1 MKVRKLFCLLLAAL
15 MLTLGACA
23 GSAKAENDMYYSQES
38 AAEAP
43 EYGLAPG
50 ETVSSAMGNSASTPL
65 PANRKLIR
73 TIHIQ
78 AETEDLD
85 ALQADINDRIVQLG
99 GYIQSK
105 NLRNGSAYAAYR
117 SRSLSMTIR
126 VPADQADAF
135 VAQLSSHSNIVSSS
149 EDIDDVTLQY
159 VDTESHVKA
168 LETEQARLM
177 ELLEQAKNLSD
188 ILEIQSRLTQVRYE
202 LESYASRLRTLDNQ
216 ITYATIHL
224 NVSEVVEYTP
234 VAEETLWQRISGGFR
249 KNLKQ
254 LGGDALDFVVW
265 VLASSP
271 YLIVWGGILCGGV
284 LLVRKLAKK
293 RPGKKPKKAEPE
305 NKE

>member
-1 MKVRKLFCLLLAAL
+1 MNARKIFCLSLACL
-15 MLTLGACA
+15 MLTLAACG
-23 GSAKAENDMYYSQES
+23 GSAKAENEMYYSDQS

-43 EYGLAPG
+43 EYGFATS
-50 ETVSSAMGNSASTPL
+50 ETIASAQGSNSSAAL

-85 ALQADINDRIVQLG
+85 SLQEEINSRISQLG

-105 NLRNGSAYAAYR
+105 NLHNGSAYASYR
-117 SRSLSMTIR
+117 TRSMSMTIR
-126 VPADQADAF
+126 IPAEQADAF
-135 VAQLSSHSNIVSSS
+135 VSQLSSHSNIVSSS

-168 LETEQARLM
+168 LETEQAQLL
-177 ELLEQAKNLSD
+177 ELLDQAQNLSE

-216 ITYATIHL
+216 ITYSTIHL
-224 NVSEVVEYTP
+224 NVSEVKEYTP
-234 VAEETLWQRISGGFR
+234 VEEETLWQRISGGFT
-249 KNLKQ
+249 KNLKR
-254 LGGDALDFVVW
+254 LGGDALDFFVW

-271 YLIVWGGILCGGV
+271 YLVLWGCILGGA
-284 LLVRKLAKK
+284 LFLIRKAAKK
-293 RPGKKPKKAEPE
+293 RPRKESVNSEPE
-305 NKE
+305 NKQ